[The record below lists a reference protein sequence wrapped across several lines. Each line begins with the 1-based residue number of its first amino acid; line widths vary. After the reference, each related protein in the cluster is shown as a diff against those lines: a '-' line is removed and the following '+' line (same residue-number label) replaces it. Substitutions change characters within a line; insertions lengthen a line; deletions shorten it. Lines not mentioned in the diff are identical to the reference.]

1 MAEETSPLKFNP
13 LDLVFGG
20 SGATGG
26 TSIPGGA
33 ISAALGPMGVPLGIA
48 SSIGGSIFGAI
59 SANKAQKEAEKKEAK
74 AREELNRQ
82 KDIYKSL
89 DISNP
94 FLNMENTMEDLTV
107 NQQAAQF
114 KKQQFQ
120 QSQSNILD
128 GLRGAAGGSG
138 VAALAQQL
146 SQSGQLASQQS
157 SVDIGRQE
165 QSNQMLER
173 QEASRLQGLE
183 VQGEYQRRADE
194 KERTS
199 TLLGMAQQE
208 TAAYAQQAGE
218 AKQAKMNAITGGI
231 KGAASMFAGFGDG
244 QTASQ
249 GVTSIPG
256 TTGVANT
263 NVAPTYYNAQGQK
276 IDAQGNL
283 IT

>member
-20 SGATGG
+20 SGAQGQ

-74 AREELNRQ
+74 SREELNRQ

-244 QTASQ
+244 QTASE

-256 TTGVANT
+256 TTGVANASGT
-263 NVAPTYYNAQGQK
+263 
-276 IDAQGNL
+276 DADYQAFLNWKK
-283 IT
+283 TQQ